1 MKALIPVK
9 EMMRQ
14 SLSSLFNYYP
24 KKTLLLFCSPS
35 VCHSPLE
42 AKLMTVHDDKA
53 ESEIDEQTGEDY
65 VQWRKT
71 FDISAQTDTIT
82 KILQED
88 EALRAMHT
96 KLVPQQ
102 VSYATFWGNYFWQ
115 LHLQEALTRKRLSIL
130 RRMQKT
136 GQNEGEESPS
146 AADAPESTE
155 APAAAN
161 EAAAGE
167 SGEATTASA
176 ESKGEAAATPAERK
190 SVSSVLAEDDDEE
203 MGWGSDDE

>member
-1 MKALIPVK
+1 
-9 EMMRQ
+9 
-14 SLSSLFNYYP
+14 
-24 KKTLLLFCSPS
+24 
-35 VCHSPLE
+35 
-42 AKLMTVHDDKA
+42 MTVHDEKA

-71 FDISAQTDTIT
+71 FDISAQTDSIT

-115 LHLQEALTRKRLSIL
+115 LHLQEALTRKRLNIL

-136 GQNEGEESPS
+136 GQNEGGQS
-146 AADAPESTE
+146 AAAPESKE
-155 APAAAN
+155 ASAAKD

-167 SGEATTASA
+167 SGEAAATST
-176 ESKGEAAATPAERK
+176 ESKGEAAPPAERK
-190 SVSSVLAEDDDEE
+190 SVSTVLADDDEEE
-203 MGWGSDDE
+203 MGWGSDEE